1 MLHWSGVRPS
11 LAAARTWFEAMTGA
25 VAAELPHDLFA
36 GWLLPED
43 GGEPV
48 LLGPLALAHDDLQ
61 LPRATPVVA
70 QEGLFA
76 LEDRLGAAGFRSAM
90 AVPIRA
96 GARDAG
102 ILLLGSFEADRYDR
116 GALRTL
122 HRIAGDIASSCGQLA
137 AHPWVRPVPPTEGD
151 VTGALLIGLLGA
163 AERSRSPA
171 DLLALTSDV
180 LSELLPHD
188 QVEIIIDHQPP
199 GGWRLFSHSPQG
211 VLADPG
217 VVTMRRTDALVHH
230 FGDAPTRLIADARAA
245 GLGWPTPS
253 ARARWGE
260 GRAMMVTRLEV
271 AGERLGWL
279 CLGSD
284 CPGWFREED
293 LSTLALAG
301 RMLTPRVAAWK
312 RTGE

>member
-1 MLHWSGVRPS
+1 
-11 LAAARTWFEAMTGA
+11 MTAA
-25 VAAELPHDLFA
+25 VAADLPHDLFA

-61 LPRATPVVA
+61 LPTAAPVVA
-70 QEGLFA
+70 QDGLFA
-76 LEDRLGAAGFRSAM
+76 LEDRLQAAGYRSAM

-116 GALRTL
+116 TALRTL
-122 HRIAGDIASSCGQLA
+122 YRIAGDIATSCGRLA
-137 AHPWVRPVPPTEGD
+137 AHPWVRPVPPAEGD

-188 QVEIIIDHQPP
+188 QVEIIIAHQPP
-199 GGWRLFSHSPQG
+199 EGWRLFSHSPDG
-211 VLADPG
+211 VLSDPG
-217 VVTMRRTDALVHH
+217 VVAMRRTDALVHH
-230 FGDAPTRLIADARAA
+230 FGDAPTLLIADARAV

-312 RTGE
+312 RTGT

>member
-1 MLHWSGVRPS
+1 MSV
-11 LAAARTWFEAMTGA
+11 AAA
-25 VAAELPHDLFA
+25 AAIPHDLFA
-36 GWLLPED
+36 GWLLPAD

-48 LLGPLALAHDDLQ
+48 LLGPLALAHDDLR
-61 LPRATPVVA
+61 LPIAAPLVP

-76 LEDRLGAAGFRSAM
+76 LEDRLQAAGFRSAM

-116 GALRTL
+116 SALRTL
-122 HRIAGDIASSCGQLA
+122 HHLAADIGASCGLLA
-137 AHPWVRPVPPTEGD
+137 AHPWVRPVAPTPGE

-188 QVEIIIDHQPP
+188 QVEIIIDQQQPD
-199 GGWRLFSHSPQG
+199 GWRLFSHCPDE

-217 VVTMRRTDALVHH
+217 VVAMRRTDALVHH
-230 FGDAPTRLIADARAA
+230 FRDVATLVIEDARTL

-284 CPGWFREED
+284 CPGWFREAD
-293 LSTLALAG
+293 LPTLALAG

-312 RTGE
+312 RTGA